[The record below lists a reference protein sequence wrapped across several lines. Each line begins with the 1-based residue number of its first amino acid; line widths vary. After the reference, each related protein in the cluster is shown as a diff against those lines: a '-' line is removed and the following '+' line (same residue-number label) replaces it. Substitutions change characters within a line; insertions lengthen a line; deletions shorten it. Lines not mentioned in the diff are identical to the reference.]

1 MTDPRPTV
9 HLTARALTAG
19 SLTAAALLALGLALG
34 VAGQSAIAGLV
45 GNIGVMV
52 LLATPVAG
60 LLTTWWE
67 LRVLRPTHAW
77 LAIAV
82 LLVLGLATIV
92 ALAARV

>member
-1 MTDPRPTV
+1 MTDPRPRV
-9 HLTARALTAG
+9 HLTARALTVG
-19 SLTAAALLALGLALG
+19 SLSAAGLLGLAFLLG
-34 VAGQSAIAGLV
+34 LAGAVDLGRLV

-77 LAIAV
+77 LATAV

-92 ALAARV
+92 ALAARA